1 MIRHD
6 EYSQIWSENSLDL
19 FPGLHGSLPFVTLR
33 LFLSRVLLSHAMS
46 SIIVRYPGLRSIYR
60 NAISFQVEKF
70 APITITPNAS
80 FFFLKQRNRDRQER
94 DIANMLLGSG
104 EVSVS
109 VNAQ

>member
-80 FFFLKQRNRDRQER
+80 FFFSNRETVIDRSE
-94 DIANMLLGSG
+94 I
-104 EVSVS
+104 
-109 VNAQ
+109 